1 VRIGKN
7 DYDGLIISSEYGQ
20 SVEFNSNTLEPFKNR
35 KGKIIDV
42 GANIGV
48 MSIILS
54 QEFDY
59 SEIICFEPGKN
70 SCEIADKNLEICG
83 INHKAYNLAISNVNG
98 KVGFDESRNSQN
110 SKLNLDEKENT
121 VETRTLDSYD
131 FNDVILI
138 KIDVE
143 GHEVEVM
150 EGAIDTI
157 NRNKPIVLLEYHE
170 EASASRIFEIIKD
183 LNYNWISLETD
194 GLFDEGRINQLLL
207 TLNELEDDQ

>member
-20 SVEFNSNTLEPFKNR
+20 SVEFNSNALEPFKNR

-59 SEIICFEPGKN
+59 TEVVCFEPGKN
-70 SCEIADKNLEICG
+70 SCEISDKNLEICG
-83 INHKAYNLAISNVNG
+83 INHKAYNLAISNING
-98 KVGFDESRNSQN
+98 KVGFDEGRNSQN

-143 GHEVEVM
+143 GHEVEVL

-157 NRNKPIVLLEYHE
+157 NRNKPIVLLEYHKE
-170 EASASRIFEIIKD
+170 SSASRIFEIIKD
-183 LNYNWISLETD
+183 LNYNWISLEAD
-194 GLFDEGRINQLLL
+194 GLFHEGRINQLLL
-207 TLNELEDDQ
+207 TPNE